1 MCKPSDSTE
10 LDLND
15 VIESLETTELE
26 LKRFVYRGDKFYR
39 KLSQPK
45 KSGGTRS
52 ICAPSD
58 DLKELQRRISKVLL
72 SRLKP
77 HDACTGFRK
86 GKSILTNSVPHVG
99 KDFVLNIDIK
109 DFFPSIAMPRVIG
122 LFRTLGCDQ
131 HASHALAKI
140 VTYEGKLPQGAPSS
154 PDVANLVCRTLDK
167 RISGFC
173 KARGFTYT
181 RYCDDIT
188 ISGAGD
194 GSGIMSF
201 LGRII
206 REEGFAINDS
216 KTRVRSRSQRQMVTG
231 IVVNSLANLPR
242 EDLRRMRAIFKQAEL
257 NPEQFKQHRATLAGR
272 VAFAEMILGGD
283 HAKLQKYR
291 EILEK
296 LK

>member
-1 MCKPSDSTE
+1 MCKNNSSE

-15 VIESLETTELE
+15 VIESLETSELE
-26 LKRFVYRGDKFYR
+26 LKRFVYRSDKYYR

-52 ICAPSD
+52 ICAPSE
-58 DLKELQRRISKVLL
+58 DLKELQRRIAKVLL

-86 GKSILTNSVPHVG
+86 GRSIVTNATPHVD
-99 KDFVLNIDIK
+99 KDFVLNIDLK

-131 HASHALAKI
+131 NASHALAKI
-140 VTYEGKLPQGAPSS
+140 VTFEGKLPQGAPSS

-173 KARGFTYT
+173 ETRGYHYT

-194 GSGIMSF
+194 GSGIMSV
-201 LGRII
+201 LSRII
-206 REEGFAINDS
+206 REEGFTINDT
-216 KTRVRSRSQRQMVTG
+216 KTRVRTRSQRQMVTG
-231 IVVNSLANLPR
+231 VVVNSWANLPR
-242 EDLRRMRAIFKQAEL
+242 EDRRKMRAIFKQAEL
-257 NPEQFKQHRATLAGR
+257 NPEQFKPHQSTLAGK

-283 HAKLQKYR
+283 HEKLKQYR
-291 EILEK
+291 EILDK
-296 LK
+296 LR

>member
-1 MCKPSDSTE
+1 MCKITDSSE

-15 VIESLETTELE
+15 VIESLETSELE
-26 LKRFVYRGDKFYR
+26 LKKFVYRSDRFYR

-45 KSGGTRS
+45 KNGGIRS

-58 DLKELQRRISKVLL
+58 DLKAMQRRISKVLL
-72 SRLKP
+72 SRLQP

-86 GKSILTNSVPHVG
+86 GRSIVTNSTPHVD

-122 LFRTLGCDQ
+122 LFRTLGFDQ

-140 VTYEGKLPQGAPSS
+140 VTFEGKLPQGAPSS
-154 PDVANLVCRTLDK
+154 PEVANLVCRTLDK

-173 KARGFTYT
+173 APRGFSYT

-194 GSGIMSF
+194 GSEIMSV
-201 LGRII
+201 LSRII
-206 REEGFAINDS
+206 REEGFTVNDT
-216 KTRVRSRSQRQMVTG
+216 KTRVRSRNQRQMVTG
-231 IVVNSLANLPR
+231 VVVNSWANLPR
-242 EDLRRMRAIFKQAEL
+242 EERKRMRAIFKQADQ
-257 NPEQFKQHRATLAGR
+257 NPEQFKMHHSTLAGK
-272 VAFAEMILGGD
+272 VSFAEMILGGD
-283 HAKLQKYR
+283 N
-291 EILEK
+291 EK
-296 LK
+296 LKQYREVLNRLK